1 LNQEQQHLLNQQLT
15 TTLIKL
21 ERDIERHRGER
32 HYHMRRT
39 NLLVKMVT
47 FFLLVMGVFNV
58 LYIWEFSIRMNEI
71 VNTITDLGAD
81 VAAVSGNMI
90 HLTGT
95 MEKFDTHMEQMPSIS
110 RSTIS
115 MSEQMPQMNQSM
127 EKMLGT
133 MADLNREISVMGNDT
148 ASINQHFGN
157 ITQGIGVMG
166 GNVNEMSGPMGAFNS
181 FIP

>member
-1 LNQEQQHLLNQQLT
+1 
-15 TTLIKL
+15 
-21 ERDIERHRGER
+21 
-32 HYHMRRT
+32 MRRT
-39 NLLVKMVT
+39 NLLVKLVT

-58 LYIWEFSIRMNEI
+58 LYVWEFSIRMNEI
-71 VNTITDLGAD
+71 VNTITNLGAD
-81 VAAVSGNMI
+81 VASVSGNMI

-95 MEKFDTHMEQMPSIS
+95 MEKFDTHMGNMPSIS
-110 RSTIS
+110 NATLS

-127 EKMLGT
+127 GNMLGT
-133 MADLNREISVMGNDT
+133 MGNLNREMSVMSRDT

-181 FIP
+181 FMP